1 MAEKPQEM
9 TRSQNIRPGRE
20 VTEKE
25 GGMSPPIGPEPTD
38 NVQQVNDQEARQVDF
53 IVGKIEDHIWD
64 EGYDKIVDSMQKTS
78 GDLSEAIGK
87 MAGRMVNEEV
97 KAAEKEGVEVSR
109 DILIG
114 VGGEIINALTEVAV
128 HEGIIDFKSDEEQQ
142 YFQGNCLRS
151 GLEKYFAL
159 GDDKVEKNSLINNAQ
174 TILRGQVPEDQIMA
188 KMGVQVPAD
197 AQGVV

>member
-1 MAEKPQEM
+1 MAEKPREM
-9 TRSQNIRPGRE
+9 TNSQNVPKGRA
-20 VTEKE
+20 TPTKE
-25 GGMSPPIGPEPTD
+25 GGVSPLIGPEPTD
-38 NVQQVNDQEARQVDF
+38 NLQQASEDESRQVDF

-64 EGYDKIVDSMQKTS
+64 EGYDKIVGSLQKTS
-78 GDLSEAIGK
+78 GDLSDAIGK

-128 HEGIIDFKSDEEQQ
+128 HEGIINFKSDEEQQ
-142 YFQGNCLRS
+142 TFQGNCLRS

-159 GDDKVEKNSLINNAQ
+159 GDDKVSKDNLINTAQ
-174 TILRGQVPEDQIMA
+174 TILRGQVPEDQMMQ

-197 AQGVV
+197 AQGVI